1 MTVDP
6 FVRWN
11 LTPVINASGTMT
23 GIGASRVPDEV
34 RATVDRILASFVDMD
49 ELQSRAGAIIARAT
63 GAEAGCIASCSAAAM
78 TQTVAACLTG
88 ANLAKIEAIP
98 TVAGERR
105 VLLPMGHMV
114 NYGAPVDQAIRL
126 AGAEVVPLG
135 TAAACETWHLA
146 NALAEGA
153 AAAMYIV
160 SHHTVREN
168 ELPMDVFIDLCCEHE
183 VPVIV
188 DMASEYDLTGP
199 IALGASAAIYS
210 GHKFLSG
217 VTSGIV
223 AGSSDLIRATYL
235 QHRGIGRTMKA
246 GKESVVGAMA
256 ALETWER
263 SDRGAARRAEEARV
277 ALWMRELANIP
288 GLAVAPHADWTGNP
302 ITRVRIAITPRD
314 RRIPCVEAGRAAGR
328 ANAPDR
334 GARRSDRAAGNL
346 PRPMQPGGRRGRR
359 CRRRDQGR
367 SRAAESQRRWLP
379 RELERHQASARGS
392 NPGLV
397 GGRRCCLTTGAS

>member
-6 FVRWN
+6 FVRWT

-23 GIGASRVPDEV
+23 GIGASRVPDDV

-49 ELQSRAGAIIARAT
+49 ELQSRAGAIIARVT
-63 GAEAGCIASCSAAAM
+63 GAEAGCVASCSAAAM
-78 TQTVAACLTG
+78 TQTVAACLTC
-88 ANLAKIEAIP
+88 ADLAKIEALP
-98 TVAGERR
+98 AVSGERR

-126 AGAEVVPLG
+126 AGAEVVPVG
-135 TAAACETWHLA
+135 TAAACETWHLTS
-146 NALAEGA
+146 ALAEGA
-153 AAAMYIV
+153 AAAMYVV

-168 ELPMDVFIDLCCEHE
+168 ELPMDVFIALCRDHD

-199 IALGASAAIYS
+199 IALGASVAIYS

-223 AGSSDLIRATYL
+223 AGTSDLIRAIYL

-256 ALETWER
+256 ALEIWENR
-263 SDRGAARRAEEARV
+263 DHGAARRAEEARV
-277 ALWMRELANIP
+277 ALWMCELADIP
-288 GLAVAPHADWTGNP
+288 GVSLALHPDWTGNP
-302 ITRVRIAITPRD
+302 IMRVRIAITPQSAGFHAWELAGRLAARTPRIVVRD
-314 RRIPCVEAGRAAGR
+314 DLVERQELYLDPCNVTDEEAAVVAAAIREEAGQFKATGDGCRESWSDTKRAR
-328 ANAPDR
+328 E
-334 GARRSDRAAGNL
+334 AAILAWSGD
-346 PRPMQPGGRRGRR
+346 G
-359 CRRRDQGR
+359 D
-367 SRAAESQRRWLP
+367 
-379 RELERHQASARGS
+379 AS
-392 NPGLV
+392 
-397 GGRRCCLTTGAS
+397 

>member
-6 FVRWN
+6 FARWH

-49 ELQSRAGAIIARAT
+49 ELQSRAGTIIARVT
-63 GAEAGCIASCSAAAM
+63 GAEAGCVASCSAAAM

-126 AGAEVVPLG
+126 AGAEVVPVG

-153 AAAMYIV
+153 AAAMYVV

-168 ELPMDVFIDLCCEHE
+168 ELPMDVFIGLCRDHD

-223 AGSSDLIRATYL
+223 AGTSDLIRATYL

-256 ALETWER
+256 ALEIWENR
-263 SDRGAARRAEEARV
+263 DHGAARRAEEARA
-277 ALWMRELANIP
+277 ALWMRELADIP
-288 GLAVAPHADWTGNP
+288 GVALSLHADWTGNP
-302 ITRVRIAITPRD
+302 ITRVRIAITPQIAGFHAWELAGQLAARTPRIVVRD
-314 RRIPCVEAGRAAGR
+314 DLMERQELYLDPCNLTDEEAATVAAAIREEAERFRAQGDGCRESWSDTKR
-328 ANAPDR
+328 AR
-334 GARRSDRAAGNL
+334 EAAILAWSGKA
-346 PRPMQPGGRRGRR
+346 
-359 CRRRDQGR
+359 D
-367 SRAAESQRRWLP
+367 
-379 RELERHQASARGS
+379 AS
-392 NPGLV
+392 
-397 GGRRCCLTTGAS
+397 

>member
-1 MTVDP
+1 MTDDP
-6 FVRWN
+6 FARWK

-23 GIGASRVPDEV
+23 GIGASRVPDDV

-49 ELQSRAGAIIARAT
+49 ELQSRAGAIIARVT
-63 GAEAGCIASCSAAAM
+63 GAEAGCVASCSAAAM
-78 TQTVAACLTG
+78 TQTIAACLTG
-88 ANLAKIEAIP
+88 ANLAKIEALP
-98 TVAGERR
+98 TVTGERR

-126 AGAEVVPLG
+126 AGAEVVPVG

-153 AAAMYIV
+153 VAAMYVV

-168 ELPMDVFIDLCCEHE
+168 ELPMDVFIELCREHD

-223 AGSSDLIRATYL
+223 AGTSDLIRATYL

-256 ALETWER
+256 ALELWER
-263 SDRGAARRAEEARV
+263 RDHAVPPGA
-277 ALWMRELANIP
+277 P
-288 GLAVAPHADWTGNP
+288 K
-302 ITRVRIAITPRD
+302 
-314 RRIPCVEAGRAAGR
+314 
-328 ANAPDR
+328 
-334 GARRSDRAAGNL
+334 
-346 PRPMQPGGRRGRR
+346 
-359 CRRRDQGR
+359 
-367 SRAAESQRRWLP
+367 
-379 RELERHQASARGS
+379 
-392 NPGLV
+392 
-397 GGRRCCLTTGAS
+397 TGASPSGCASSRTSPAFPWHPTPIGPETRSRESASPSRLRARASTRGRWPSGLPPERPGSWCAMT